1 MQILHTLYR
10 EFINDSYLVSR
21 HGGVVDA
28 RLTSLPLNTV
38 GRDLQTYCHAC
49 AAVFSCFTG
58 ISYWFQDLISCC
70 IQTNLAFSF
79 FCIISEH
86 YQYPGDGN
94 QLDFYH
100 NNYIQQICS
109 CYYILYFCIGICVV
123 TVLVFT
129 IMYVSGQFEQY
140 HWFPI
145 NV

>member
-70 IQTNLAFSF
+70 IQTNLTFSSSALF
-79 FCIISEH
+79 QSTTSILGMGISWTFTITTIFSRYVLVIIS
-86 YQYPGDGN
+86 
-94 QLDFYH
+94 FT
-100 NNYIQQICS
+100 
-109 CYYILYFCIGICVV
+109 FA
-123 TVLVFT
+123 LVFVWLQFWYLLSCMFRGSSNST
-129 IMYVSGQFEQY
+129 IGFL
-140 HWFPI
+140 
-145 NV
+145 